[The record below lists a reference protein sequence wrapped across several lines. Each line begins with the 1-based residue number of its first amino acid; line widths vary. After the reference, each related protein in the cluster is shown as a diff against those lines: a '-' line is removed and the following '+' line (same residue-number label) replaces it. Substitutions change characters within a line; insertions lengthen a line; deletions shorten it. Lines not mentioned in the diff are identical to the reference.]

1 MKKGGKHEN
10 NGFVR
15 INRYKEVENTINEI
29 KAKMQEARDIIGKI
43 NQFKV
48 EEENELNVWSDDIQ
62 KIEDQIRLI
71 EEAMVR

>member
-1 MKKGGKHEN
+1 MKTMV
-10 NGFVR
+10 FVR

-29 KAKMQEARDIIGKI
+29 KKKMQEARDIIGKI

-62 KIEDQIRLI
+62 KIEDQIKLI